1 MAKKSRNGNENR
13 VLSRLTRD
21 DLALLKPHLVFV
33 DLPIFTQLETG
44 HRPIYNVYF
53 PERGFASV
61 VANGP
66 GMQAIEVG
74 LIGRESMTG
83 LAVVMGRDQSPLD
96 MYVQAGGHGQR
107 ISAARLRG
115 AMEQSPRLQRSLLGH
130 VFSFHLQTAQTALSH
145 GRSTTQQRLARWL
158 LMADDRLDDA
168 ELPLTHKLLSIMLGV
183 HRPGATVAVQALERQ
198 GLITSGRG
206 TITIVDRAALQKL
219 CTGTYLP
226 PD

>member
-66 GMQAIEVG
+66 GVQAIEVG
-74 LIGRESMTG
+74 LIGRESMT
-83 LAVVMGRDQSPLD
+83 AWP
-96 MYVQAGGHGQR
+96 
-107 ISAARLRG
+107 
-115 AMEQSPRLQRSLLGH
+115 
-130 VFSFHLQTAQTALSH
+130 
-145 GRSTTQQRLARWL
+145 W
-158 LMADDRLDDA
+158 
-168 ELPLTHKLLSIMLGV
+168 
-183 HRPGATVAVQALERQ
+183 
-198 GLITSGRG
+198 
-206 TITIVDRAALQKL
+206 
-219 CTGTYLP
+219 
-226 PD
+226 